1 MASTGPFSVQCR
13 DRVPFASTF
22 WFNFET
28 SVAIFVISAFA
39 IPGVLVLSNL
49 INSSPNDRSSSAP
62 TCNGPDSNAAI
73 PPHCHPA
80 LTPAPHMPGK
90 KKVPVSRIL
99 TLVKWMC
106 STTLLGVA
114 SFLLTFQILMA
125 LFTGYCL
132 HGLVYT
138 TDLVFVCVIA
148 AIGSVI
154 VAVGFIAWLFTTV
167 ALANDF
173 IAWCLDLKR
182 CKIGR
187 VQDSAL
193 ADVRDTSSPQELP
206 RTGSEVIRHQ
216 RVEPPT
222 TTLPPYMV

>member
-1 MASTGPFSVQCR
+1 MASISPFSAQCR
-13 DRVPFASTF
+13 DRVPFANTF
-22 WFNFET
+22 WFNFEA
-28 SVAIFVISAFA
+28 SVAVFVMSALA
-39 IPGVLVLSNL
+39 IPGLFVLSNL

-62 TCNGPDSNAAI
+62 ASNRPDSDAAL
-73 PPHCHPA
+73 PPHCSPA
-80 LTPAPHMPGK
+80 LTPAPHTPSK
-90 KKVPVSRIL
+90 RKLPSSRIL

-106 STTLLGVA
+106 STTLLGIA

-132 HGLVYT
+132 HGHVYT

-148 AIGSVI
+148 ATGSVI
-154 VAVGFIAWLFTTV
+154 VAVGFIAWLFSTV
-167 ALANDF
+167 ALANDL

-193 ADVRDTSSPQELP
+193 ADVRDTSPPQELQ
-206 RTGSEVIRHQ
+206 RTGMEVIRHQ

-222 TTLPPYMV
+222 ATLPPYMV

>member
-22 WFNFET
+22 WFDFEA

-39 IPGVLVLSNL
+39 IPGLVILSKF
-49 INSSPNDRSSSAP
+49 INSSPNDQSSSVPA
-62 TCNGPDSNAAI
+62 CNRPASDAAI
-73 PPHCHPA
+73 PPHCRPA
-80 LTPAPHMPGK
+80 LTPAPHIPGK
-90 KKVPVSRIL
+90 KKVPISRIL

-154 VAVGFIAWLFTTV
+154 VAVGFIAWLFSTV
-167 ALANDF
+167 ALAKDF
-173 IAWCLDLKR
+173 IAYCLNLKR

-193 ADVRDTSSPQELP
+193 ADVRNTSSPQELP
-206 RTGSEVIRHQ
+206 RTGLDVIRHQ

-222 TTLPPYMV
+222 TPLPPYMV